1 LSFACHSSGTS
12 LMRTGYAGAMASTDP
27 RDKNGRLKRKPVEM
41 TPDIKQALETTG
53 LRADFDHRPPYQR
66 NEYLAWVTRA
76 EHPDIRAKRL
86 KQMLDEL
93 GKGGL
98 YKRADDPASRK

>member
-1 LSFACHSSGTS
+1 
-12 LMRTGYAGAMASTDP
+12 MRTGYAGAMASTDP

-41 TPDIKQALETTG
+41 TPDIKQALEATG